1 MSSNKQSKYLF
12 SANNNIYDWANIV
25 DNSIVLMNSEGKV
38 MWANDAFSR
47 LYGYSLEEYKTKYSK
62 VASEAIKNIHKTDTN
77 FFKENHSLNYITECE
92 TKSGKIKWVQTT
104 LTPTFDDNNRIK
116 NFIAVETDI
125 TRLKEIEEEL
135 KQEKENTLALSEH
148 IEDVKDYIEEQKQ
161 TIFIQKQ
168 AIEQSK
174 QKTESVLSRVLPY
187 EVAIQLKNKGYSKPR
202 HYKRA
207 SVLFANFKNFSTY
220 RNDFSSD
227 DMINYL
233 HQTYSSFDE
242 IIEKHFVEKIKTN
255 AGLYICAGGVPLRN
269 KSNPIDVILVGLK
282 MKKNIANFNELNKK
296 QDKNILDVS
305 IGINTGEIIAGI
317 VGKNKLAYDIW
328 GDAVNITK
336 QIEEKTNI
344 NEINI
349 SASTYEYVKD
359 YFDCEYNC
367 NFNSINGHLID
378 MYLVKR
384 IKPEFS
390 FDKFGTVANLTF
402 NKILSRI

>member
-1 MSSNKQSKYLF
+1 MSRNRESKKIL
-12 SANNNIYDWANIV
+12 SKNNNIYNWANIV

-38 MWANDAFSR
+38 IWANDAFSR
-47 LYGYSLEEYKTKYSK
+47 LYGYTLEEYKTKYSK

-77 FFKENHSLNYITECE
+77 FFKENHSLTYITESE

-104 LTPTFDDNNRIK
+104 LTPTFNDYNKIK

-135 KQEKENTLALSEH
+135 KQEKENSLALSEH
-148 IEDVKDYIEEQKQ
+148 IENVKDYIEEQKQ
-161 TIFIQKQ
+161 EIFVQKQ
-168 AIEQSK
+168 AIEESK
-174 QKTESVLSRVLPY
+174 QKTESVLNRVLPY

-207 SVLFANFKNFSTY
+207 SVLFANFKNFSPY
-220 RNDFSSD
+220 RNNFSTE

-233 HQTYSSFDE
+233 HQAFSSFDE
-242 IIEKHFVEKIKTN
+242 IIEEHFVEKIKTN

-269 KSNPIDVILVGLK
+269 KSNPIDVLLVSLK
-282 MKKNIANFNELNKK
+282 MKKIVENFNELYKK
-296 QDKNILDVS
+296 NDENIFEVS

-317 VGKNKLAYDIW
+317 VGKNKLSYDIW
-328 GDAVNITK
+328 GDAVNIAR
-336 QIEEKTNI
+336 QLEIKTNF

-349 SASTYEYVKD
+349 SASTHEYIKE
-359 YFDCEYNC
+359 YFDCEYNN
-367 NFNSINGHLID
+367 NFPSENGNLID

-390 FDKFGTVANLTF
+390 FDNMGTVPNLIF
-402 NKILSRI
+402 NKTLSKI